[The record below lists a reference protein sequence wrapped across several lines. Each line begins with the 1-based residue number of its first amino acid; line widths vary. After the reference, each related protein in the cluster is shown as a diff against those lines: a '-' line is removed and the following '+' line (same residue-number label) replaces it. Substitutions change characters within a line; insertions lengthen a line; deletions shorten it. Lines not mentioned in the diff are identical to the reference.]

1 MKLANKVALITGA
14 GAGMG
19 LAAAL
24 LFASEGAAIA
34 AVDINEAAATET
46 AKRIAGQGAHALGI
60 RADVSKSAEVQDMFA
75 RTVKELGALNVLY
88 NNAAIIEEKT
98 QLADFED
105 DDFDRVIAV
114 NLRGVYLGM
123 KYALPHLIAAGGGSI
138 INTGS
143 IAGFTSF
150 RGSPAYTAAK
160 AGVVALTKVAGL
172 QWAKHN
178 IRVNAICP
186 GPVFTPMA
194 EGIHRRMT
202 GRQLRAT
209 SKMPLS
215 ASGRM
220 AMPEEIARVA
230 LFLASDDSS
239 YINATPITVDGGF
252 GI

>member
-24 LFASEGAAIA
+24 MFAGEGAAVA
-34 AVDINEAAATET
+34 AVDINQSSAAET
-46 AKRIAGQGAHALGI
+46 ASRIAARGGRAAGI
-60 RADVSKSAEVQDMFA
+60 RADVSMAADIKEMFA
-75 RTVKELGALNVLY
+75 RTVKEFGRLDIVY
-88 NNAAIIEEKT
+88 NNAAIIEEQT
-98 QLADFED
+98 QLSEFDD

-150 RGSPAYTAAK
+150 RGTPAYTAAK

-172 QWAKHN
+172 QWAKYN

-202 GRQLRAT
+202 GRQLRPN
-209 SKMPLS
+209 SKMPMS

-239 YINATPITVDGGF
+239 YINATPITVDGGC
-252 GI
+252 

>member
-19 LAAAL
+19 LAAATM
-24 LFASEGAAIA
+24 FAAQGAAVA
-34 AVDINEAAATET
+34 AVDVNEDT
-46 AKRIAGQGAHALGI
+46 AVKTASGIVAQGGRAVGI
-60 RADVSKSAEVQDMFA
+60 RADVSNSADVKEMFA
-75 RTVKELGALNVLY
+75 RTIKEFGRLDVLY
-88 NNAAIIEEKT
+88 NNAAIIEETT
-98 QLADFED
+98 QLGELDE

-150 RGSPAYTAAK
+150 RGTPAYTAAK

-172 QWAKHN
+172 QWARHK

-202 GRQLRAT
+202 GRELRPT
-209 SKMPLS
+209 SRMPAS

-230 LFLASDDSS
+230 LFLACDDSS
-239 YINATPITVDGGF
+239 YINATPITVDGGW
-252 GI
+252 GA

>member
-1 MKLANKVALITGA
+1 
-14 GAGMG
+14 MG
-19 LAAAL
+19 RAAAL
-24 LFASEGAAIA
+24 LFAAEGAAIA
-34 AVDINEAAATET
+34 AVDINEAAAVDT
-46 AKRIAGQGAHALGI
+46 AQRVTSQGGRALGI
-60 RADVSKSAEVQDMFA
+60 RADVSKSADVKQMFA
-75 RTVKELGALNVLY
+75 RTVTEFGRLDIVY

-98 QLADFED
+98 QLEDFDD

-123 KYALPHLIAAGGGSI
+123 KYALPHLIAAGGGAI

-172 QWAKHN
+172 QWGKHK

-202 GRQLRAT
+202 GRELRPT
-209 SKMPLS
+209 TRMPMS

-220 AMPEEIARVA
+220 AMPEEVARVA
-230 LFLASDDSS
+230 LFLASEDSS
-239 YINATPITVDGGF
+239 YINATPITVDGGW
-252 GI
+252 GV

>member
-19 LAAAL
+19 LAGAL
-24 LFASEGAAIA
+24 MFAQEGAAIA
-34 AVDINEAAATET
+34 CVDINEAAAAAT
-46 AKRIAGQGAHALGI
+46 ASRVVEGGGKAIGV
-60 RADVSKSAEVQDMFA
+60 RADVSNTADVKEMFA
-75 RTVKELGALNVLY
+75 RTAREFGKLNVVY
-88 NNAAIIEEKT
+88 NNAAIIEEAT
-98 QLADFED
+98 SLAEFED
-105 DDFDRVIAV
+105 EVFDRVIGV

-150 RGSPAYTAAK
+150 RGAPAYTAAK

-178 IRVNAICP
+178 VRVNAICP

-202 GRQLRAT
+202 GRQLRPN
-209 SKMPLS
+209 SKMPAS

-239 YINATPITVDGGF
+239 YINATPITVDGGW
-252 GI
+252 GA

>member
-19 LAAAL
+19 LAGAL
-24 LFASEGAAIA
+24 MFAQEGAAIT
-34 AVDINEAAATET
+34 AVDINEAAAAAT
-46 AKRIAGQGAHALGI
+46 ASRILESGGKAIGV
-60 RADVSKSAEVQDMFA
+60 RADVSNSADVKEMFV
-75 RTVKELGALNVLY
+75 RTVREFGKLNVVY
-88 NNAAIIEEKT
+88 NNAAIIEEAT
-98 QLADFED
+98 SLADFED
-105 DDFDRVIAV
+105 EVFDRVIGV

-150 RGSPAYTAAK
+150 RGTPAYTAAK

-202 GRQLRAT
+202 GRQLRPN
-209 SKMPLS
+209 SKMPAS

-239 YINATPITVDGGF
+239 YINATPITVDGGW
-252 GI
+252 GV

>member
-14 GAGMG
+14 GSGMG

-24 LFASEGAAIA
+24 LFASEGAAVTAVDVNETSAVETAGRIA
-34 AVDINEAAATET
+34 A
-46 AKRIAGQGAHALGI
+46 QGGRAIGL
-60 RADVSKSAEVQDMFA
+60 RADVSKTADVKEMFA
-75 RTVKELGALNVLY
+75 RTVREFGRLNVLY
-88 NNAAIIEEKT
+88 NNAAVIEET
-98 QLADFED
+98 TELGELSE

-114 NLRGVYLGM
+114 DLRGVYLCM
-123 KYALPHLIAAGGGSI
+123 KYALPHLMAAGGGSI

-143 IAGFTSF
+143 IAGTTSF
-150 RGSPAYTAAK
+150 RGTAAYTAAK

-172 QWAKHN
+172 QWGKHK

-186 GPVFTPMA
+186 GPIFTPMA

-202 GRQLRAT
+202 GRQLRAD
-209 SKMPLS
+209 SRMPIS

-220 AMPEEIARVA
+220 GMPEEVARVA

-239 YINATPITVDGGF
+239 YVNATPITVDGGY
-252 GI
+252 G

>member
-1 MKLANKVALITGA
+1 MKLTDKVALITGA

-24 LFASEGAAIA
+24 MFAGEGAAVA
-34 AVDINEAAATET
+34 AVDIDQAAAAAT
-46 AKRIAGQGAHALGI
+46 AARIAERGGRAIGV
-60 RADVSKSAEVQDMFA
+60 RADVAKSADVKEMFA
-75 RTVKELGALNVLY
+75 RTVRELGRLNVLY
-88 NNAAIIEEKT
+88 NNAAIIEET
-98 QLADFED
+98 GSLGEFD
-105 DDFDRVIAV
+105 DEVFDRVIAV

-123 KYALPHLIAAGGGSI
+123 KYSLPHLIAAGGGAI

-202 GRQLRAT
+202 GRQLRQN
-209 SKMPLS
+209 SKMPAS

-220 AMPEEIARVA
+220 AAPEEIARVA
-230 LFLASDDSS
+230 LFLACDDSS
-239 YINATPITVDGGF
+239 YINATPITVDGGW
-252 GI
+252 GV

>member
-1 MKLANKVALITGA
+1 MRLANKVALITGA

-19 LAAAL
+19 SAAAL
-24 LFASEGAAIA
+24 MFASEGAAIA
-34 AVDINEAAATET
+34 AVDIDETAATQT
-46 AKRIAGQGAHALGI
+46 ARRIVGQGGHAIAI
-60 RADVSKSAEVQDMFA
+60 RADVAQAADVREMFA
-75 RTVKELGALNVLY
+75 RTVKELGRLDIVY

-98 QLADFED
+98 ELANFDD
-105 DDFDRVIAV
+105 DDFDRVIGV

-143 IAGFTSF
+143 IAGLISF

-178 IRVNAICP
+178 IRVNAICT

-202 GRQLRAT
+202 GRQLRPT
-209 SKMPLS
+209 SKMPMS

-220 AMPEEIARVA
+220 GTAEEIARVA

-252 GI
+252 GV

>member
-1 MKLANKVALITGA
+1 MKTASAIVAQGGRAIGVRAN
-14 GAGMG
+14 
-19 LAAAL
+19 
-24 LFASEGAAIA
+24 
-34 AVDINEAAATET
+34 
-46 AKRIAGQGAHALGI
+46 
-60 RADVSKSAEVQDMFA
+60 VSKSADVKEMFA
-75 RTVKELGALNVLY
+75 RTVKEFGRLDVLY
-88 NNAAIIEEKT
+88 NNAAIIEET
-98 QLADFED
+98 TGLGELDE

-150 RGSPAYTAAK
+150 RGTPAYTAAK

-172 QWAKHN
+172 QWAQHK

-202 GRQLRAT
+202 GRQLRPT
-209 SKMPLS
+209 SRMPSS

-239 YINATPITVDGGF
+239 YINATPITVDGGW
-252 GI
+252 GV

>member
-14 GAGMG
+14 GQGMG
-19 LAAAL
+19 LAGAL
-24 LFASEGAAIA
+24 LFAAEGAAVA
-34 AVDINEAAATET
+34 AVDINEATAAET
-46 AKRIAGQGAHALGI
+46 AKRIQDQGGRAIGI
-60 RADVSKSAEVQDMFA
+60 SADVAQAADVQQMFA
-75 RTVKELGALNVLY
+75 RAVKEFGRLNVVY
-88 NNAAIIEEKT
+88 NNAAIIEENT
-98 QLADFED
+98 QLGEFD
-105 DDFDRVIAV
+105 DGVFDRVIAV

-160 AGVVALTKVAGL
+160 AGVVALTRVAGL

-186 GPVFTPMA
+186 GPVYTPMA

-202 GRQLRAT
+202 GRQLRPT
-209 SKMPLS
+209 SRMPMS

-220 AMPEEIARVA
+220 AMPEEVARVA

-239 YINATPITVDGGF
+239 YVNATPITVDGGC
-252 GI
+252 GV

>member
-1 MKLANKVALITGA
+1 MKLAKKVALITGA

-19 LAAAL
+19 LAAAVM
-24 LFASEGAAIA
+24 FAEEGAAIA
-34 AVDINEAAATET
+34 AVDINEAAAAQT
-46 AKRIAGQGAHALGI
+46 ASRITAQGRRAIGI
-60 RADVSKSAEVQDMFA
+60 RADVSKAADVKQMFA
-75 RTVKELGALNVLY
+75 RAVEEFGRLDVVY
-88 NNAAIIEEKT
+88 NNAAIIEETT
-98 QLADFED
+98 QLEDFD
-105 DDFDRVIAV
+105 DDAFDRVIAV

-172 QWAKHN
+172 QWAKHK

-202 GRQLRAT
+202 GRELRPNT
-209 SKMPLS
+209 RMPAS

-239 YINATPITVDGGF
+239 YINATPITVDGGW
-252 GI
+252 GV

>member
-24 LFASEGAAIA
+24 MFAAEGAAIA
-34 AVDINEAAATET
+34 AVDINEAAAMET
-46 AKRIAGQGAHALGI
+46 GRRIAGQGGRAIGI
-60 RADVSKSAEVQDMFA
+60 RADVSKAADVKEMFA

-105 DDFDRVIAV
+105 DDFDRVIAI

-202 GRQLRAT
+202 GRQLRPT
-209 SKMPLS
+209 SKMPMS

-252 GI
+252 GV

>member
-19 LAAAL
+19 LAASKI
-24 LFASEGAAIA
+24 FAAEGAAIA
-34 AVDINEAAATET
+34 AVDVNESTAVET
-46 AKRIAGQGAHALGI
+46 ASAIVAQGGRAVGI
-60 RADVSKSAEVQDMFA
+60 RADVSKSADVKEMFA
-75 RTVKELGALNVLY
+75 RAVKELGRLDIVY
-88 NNAAIIEEKT
+88 NNAAIIEEIT
-98 QLADFED
+98 QLGDLPDE
-105 DDFDRVIAV
+105 DFDRVISV

-150 RGSPAYTAAK
+150 RGTPAYTAAK

-172 QWAKHN
+172 QWAKHK

-202 GRQLRAT
+202 GRQLRPG
-209 SKMPLS
+209 SKMPGT

-239 YINATPITVDGGF
+239 YVTATPITVDGGW
-252 GI
+252 GV

>member
-24 LFASEGAAIA
+24 LFAQEGAAVS
-34 AVDINEAAATET
+34 AVDVNEATAAET
-46 AKRIAGQGAHALGI
+46 ASRIVAGGGRAIGV
-60 RADVSKSAEVQDMFA
+60 RADVSRTADVKEMFA
-75 RTVKELGALNVLY
+75 RTVKELGRLDIVY
-88 NNAAIIEEKT
+88 NNAAIIEET
-98 QLADFED
+98 TALGELAE

-114 NLRGVYLGM
+114 NLRGVYLCM

-150 RGSPAYTAAK
+150 RGTAAYTAAK
-160 AGVVALTKVAGL
+160 AGVVALTKVGGL
-172 QWAKHN
+172 QWAKHK

-194 EGIHRRMT
+194 QGIHRRMT
-202 GRQLRAT
+202 GRELRPE
-209 SKMPLS
+209 SRMPVS

-220 AMPEEIARVA
+220 AAAEEVARVA
-230 LFLASDDSS
+230 LFLASDDAS
-239 YINATPITVDGGF
+239 YVNATPITVDGGY
-252 GI
+252 G

>member
-14 GAGMG
+14 GSGMG

-24 LFASEGAAIA
+24 MFAAEGAAVA
-34 AVDINEAAATET
+34 AVDINEKT
-46 AKRIAGQGAHALGI
+46 AMDTASRISAQGGRAIGI
-60 RADVSKSAEVQDMFA
+60 RADVSTSADVKEMFA
-75 RTVKELGALNVLY
+75 RTIKEFGRLDILY
-88 NNAAIIEEKT
+88 NNAAIIEEVT
-98 QLADFED
+98 QLGELPDE
-105 DDFDRVIAV
+105 DFDRVIGI

-143 IAGFTSF
+143 IAGYTSF
-150 RGSPAYTAAK
+150 RGAPAYTAAK

-172 QWAKHN
+172 QWARHK

-202 GRQLRAT
+202 GRQLRPN
-209 SKMPLS
+209 SKMPAS

-252 GI
+252 GL

>member
-19 LAAAL
+19 LAAAMM
-24 LFASEGAAIA
+24 FAAEGAAVA
-34 AVDINEAAATET
+34 AIDVNEDT
-46 AKRIAGQGAHALGI
+46 AMKTASAIVAQGG
-60 RADVSKSAEVQDMFA
+60 RAIGVRANVSKSADVKEMFA
-75 RTVKELGALNVLY
+75 RTVKEFGRLDVLY
-88 NNAAIIEEKT
+88 NNAAIIEET
-98 QLADFED
+98 TGLGELDE

-150 RGSPAYTAAK
+150 RGTPAYTAAK

-172 QWAKHN
+172 QWAQHK

-202 GRQLRAT
+202 GRQLRPT
-209 SKMPLS
+209 SRMPSS

-239 YINATPITVDGGF
+239 YINATPITVDGGW
-252 GI
+252 GV

>member
-19 LAAAL
+19 QAAAM
-24 LFASEGAAIA
+24 LFAAEGAAIA
-34 AVDINEAAATET
+34 AVDINEAAAADT
-46 AKRIAGQGAHALGI
+46 ARRIVAQGGRAIGI
-60 RADVSKSAEVQDMFA
+60 RADVSKSADVKEMFA
-75 RTVKELGALNVLY
+75 RAVKEFGRLDIVY

-98 QLADFED
+98 QLEDFDD

-150 RGSPAYTAAK
+150 RGTPAYTAAK

-172 QWAKHN
+172 QWGKHKV
-178 IRVNAICP
+178 RVNAICP

-202 GRQLRAT
+202 GRELRPT
-209 SKMPLS
+209 TKMPMS

-220 AMPEEIARVA
+220 AMPEEVARVA

-239 YINATPITVDGGF
+239 YVNATPITVDGGW
-252 GI
+252 GV

>member
-19 LAAAL
+19 LAAATM
-24 LFASEGAAIA
+24 FAAEGAAVA
-34 AVDINEAAATET
+34 AVDVNQDTAVKTAAGIVAQR
-46 AKRIAGQGAHALGI
+46 AVGI
-60 RADVSKSAEVQDMFA
+60 RADVSKSADVKEMFA
-75 RTVKELGALNVLY
+75 RTVKELGHLDILY
-88 NNAAIIEEKT
+88 NNAAIIEETT
-98 QLADFED
+98 QLGEFDD

-172 QWAKHN
+172 QWAQHK

-202 GRQLRAT
+202 GRQLRPT
-209 SKMPLS
+209 SRMPAS

-239 YINATPITVDGGF
+239 YINATPITVDGGW
-252 GI
+252 GV

>member
-14 GAGMG
+14 GSGMG
-19 LAAAL
+19 RSAAI
-24 LFASEGAAIA
+24 LFAGEGAAVV
-34 AVDINEAAATET
+34 AVDVNQATAAET
-46 AKRIAGQGAHALGI
+46 ASQIVAQGGRALAL
-60 RADVSKSAEVQDMFA
+60 RADVSKTDD
-75 RTVKELGALNVLY
+75 VKEMFRHTVEKFGRLDIVY
-88 NNAAIIEEKT
+88 NNAAIIEET
-98 QLADFED
+98 VELGELSDE
-105 DDFDRVIAV
+105 DFDRVIAI

-123 KYALPHLIAAGGGSI
+123 KYALPHLMAAGGGAI

-143 IAGFTSF
+143 LAGTTSF
-150 RGSPAYTAAK
+150 RGTAAYTAAK

-172 QWAKHN
+172 QWAKHK

-202 GRQLRAT
+202 GRELRANT
-209 SKMPLS
+209 RMPIS

-230 LFLASDDSS
+230 LFLASDDAS
-239 YINATPITVDGGF
+239 YVNATLITVDGGY
-252 GI
+252 G